1 MAIRT
6 STLVLIGA
14 GGSAFF
20 VADALP
26 VAPAQRAAIKFG
38 GLALAG
44 FGVFWLLEDLRTTG
58 GILGAVGGALV
69 PIGPA
74 REEVTGEITLPV
86 SPTPYGLPT
95 TEDAR
100 AASAALE
107 RAARAE
113 NVEGVALGGLSV
125 ALGGFIARPA
135 EGSETTRS
143 LFSSIVEVEIELE
156 NNSSERGSAFVE
168 LSAFFER
175 LFGDDRR
182 RSTVGTFELAPGERK
197 RIKFD
202 WDTGD
207 RHTGLFETGA
217 ANVVLSLVVNGR
229 TVANSEFRV
238 L

>member
-20 VADALP
+20 LADAVP

-44 FGVFWLLEDLRTTG
+44 FGVFRLLEDLRLSG

-69 PIGPA
+69 PIGPE
-74 REEVTGEITLPV
+74 REEVTGSSTLPV
-86 SPTPYGLPT
+86 APPSIGLPT
-95 TEDAR
+95 TEEAR
-100 AASAALE
+100 ALSDKLDRE
-107 RAARAE
+107 ARATTG
-113 NVEGVALGGLSV
+113 EGFSLGALT
-125 ALGGFIARPA
+125 APIGGFVARPA
-135 EGSETTRS
+135 EGAELSRS
-143 LFSSIVEVEIELE
+143 LFSSTVELELELE
-156 NNSSERGSAFVE
+156 NHTSSPASAFVE
-168 LSAFFER
+168 LTAVLER
-175 LFGDDRR
+175 LFGTDRR
-182 RSTVGTFELAPGERK
+182 RATVGTFDLAAHER
-197 RIKFD
+197 RRVTFT

-217 ANVVLSLVVNGR
+217 ANVILSLVVNGR
-229 TVANSEFRV
+229 AVSTTEFRV